1 MNAASPDTSDARAA
15 DRGRRELVLA
25 AALDTFARYGYR
37 KTSMEDVA
45 RSAAISRPGLY
56 LLFGSKQEL
65 FTAAVTQ
72 ALDQSLTAAT
82 GVLADTARPL
92 RDRLLSAFDHWTG
105 RCIGAMSR
113 EVNPVAEE
121 YQDLLGSVVAEY
133 PRRFAALLN
142 AALLDAALAES
153 PDTAQAAKSA
163 AVTQT
168 LISTSIG
175 IKHEVTTREA
185 FLERLAIAIDLI
197 VC

>member
-1 MNAASPDTSDARAA
+1 MTAASPGLSDARAI

-92 RDRLLSAFDHWTG
+92 RDRLLSALTTG
-105 RCIGAMSR
+105 PGAH
-113 EVNPVAEE
+113 
-121 YQDLLGSVVAEY
+121 
-133 PRRFAALLN
+133 RR
-142 AALLDAALAES
+142 DE
-153 PDTAQAAKSA
+153 P
-163 AVTQT
+163 
-168 LISTSIG
+168 
-175 IKHEVTTREA
+175 
-185 FLERLAIAIDLI
+185 
-197 VC
+197 